1 MFEGNFDMDKAKT
14 RKITLKYS
22 TFDQAFWGGSK
33 PILKTCYMVIVCP
46 FPPIHAC
53 SYVLNAFVF
62 SPCLQ
67 FIVKISVYC
76 LPPF

>member
-33 PILKTCYMVIVCP
+33 PIFGNLLNGVLFAP
-46 FPPIHAC
+46 FHLFTL
-53 SYVLNAFVF
+53 VHTF
-62 SPCLQ
+62 
-67 FIVKISVYC
+67 
-76 LPPF
+76 